1 MPVLHLAAQNGHV
14 YIVKYLLDCKAKIDA
29 RNAQGET
36 VFDIAMRLED
46 KTKGKEIIRILLENS
61 EWRSLMKPTDRA
73 PLGRHPFI
81 RNTPFRQLVKNFP
94 ELVDIVLDECITK
107 RNDPANPFNFFVEYD
122 FRYLDD
128 TYLMPEK
135 DGNGLT
141 STETLYD
148 EYLGNL
154 NKEARSYTE
163 NYDLIAQNHL
173 LREMEK
179 SKFNVQLLS
188 HPLTKTLI
196 KYKWNNLGRYIY
208 YTAFSIY
215 ILYITLFTLFIT
227 YSTAPYHVPSNNA
240 THTFVDLSYKLW
252 EYDATC
258 SDVYLEHDKQVH
270 VKWLIV
276 ILAICQLCKEG
287 FQFYKRRLA
296 YLSIENGIE
305 IFIYISTIFIVFD
318 ISDCSHRTGIRLN
331 VQWILAA
338 VCSFVAWLN
347 LLLLIRKLPRFG
359 IYVVMFFDILST
371 FSRFVIIFALFI
383 FAFSIS
389 FFIMMQNRS
398 EFSSLTDSILKT
410 TVMMIGE
417 FEFVSIF
424 HGDTVNHSEKLYGPP
439 WAKSIF
445 LLFCIVM
452 TILLMN
458 LLVGLA
464 VDDIKGVQEEAELQ
478 RLAMMVDTVLQI
490 EASMPPFIRRL
501 SHIGIY
507 RFFPNQDNW
516 WKRIVRR
523 FGYSPAQK
531 TDIDEDQYLDIED
544 AKDELRDDFRRQEKA
559 IDLMQRNIDIIN
571 DKQTKLEKMLDLI
584 IKEMKIQYNETD

>member
-1 MPVLHLAAQNGHV
+1 MMMRWGAGLDQTTLALIKQNPDTVEARNVFEQTPLITMPVLHLAAQKGHV

-73 PLGRHPFI
+73 PLGRHPCI

-107 RNDPANPFNFFVEYD
+107 RNDPAYPFNFFVEYD

-141 STETLYD
+141 SSETLYD
-148 EYLGNL
+148 EYLGDL
-154 NKEARSYTE
+154 KKEARSYTE

-179 SKFNVQLLS
+179 SKFNVKLLS

-424 HGDTVNHSEKLYGPP
+424 HGDTANHSERLYGPP

-478 RLAMMVDTVLQI
+478 RLAMM
-490 EASMPPFIRRL
+490 
-501 SHIGIY
+501 
-507 RFFPNQDNW
+507 
-516 WKRIVRR
+516 
-523 FGYSPAQK
+523 
-531 TDIDEDQYLDIED
+531 DE
-544 AKDELRDDFRRQEKA
+544 KGELRDDFRRQEKA